1 MTTLPDYG
9 TLTDREIGGLR
20 DKVAGL
26 AKSFASTGGFDAE
39 TAMLASQK
47 LRSMRGSLDPKRRKK
62 AEAAGAALESR
73 PRPTPRP
80 GDAVSTFENPGRT
93 HQRCATATL
102 ICPTSRRH
110 GKSWR

>member
-47 LRSMRGSLDPKRRKK
+47 LRSMRGSLDPKKRKK
-62 AEAAGAALESR
+62 AEAAGAMLENLGLGEPPNQETLTALLKTMDGLKS
-73 PRPTPRP
+73 
-80 GDAVSTFENPGRT
+80 DAP
-93 HQRCATATL
+93 QRL
-102 ICPTSRRH
+102 
-110 GKSWR
+110 